1 MDAADLVGIVIDQG
15 HGALAVRTV
24 DFQFFVQFAFDR
36 SEVSGPVEMGGVRVA
51 VVHVAADPDGHLG
64 VESCFTSGFAA
75 CVAEHAVAVPQDE
88 IRNDL
93 LVRGICLGGRTGQE
107 KVVLRVEEGGHVAVG
122 FKAQALKGPEGFEHV
137 AWNNEDI
144 FGGV

>member
-1 MDAADLVGIVIDQG
+1 M
-15 HGALAVRTV
+15 
-24 DFQFFVQFAFDR
+24 
-36 SEVSGPVEMGGVRVA
+36 SGVRVA
-51 VVHVAADPDGHLG
+51 VVHVASDPDGHFG
-64 VESCFTSGFAA
+64 VESCFTPGFAA

-88 IRNDL
+88 IRNYL
-93 LVRGICLGGRTGQE
+93 LVRGVRLGGWTGQE

-122 FKAQALKGPEGFEHV
+122 FKAQALEGPEGFEHV